1 MVVPRKPVDSLSGV
15 PLNNGSLSPV
25 PCPQSG
31 PIVPNPAP
39 AALPPPS
46 LPYINPSPLQVR
58 KYPSIPILLIYT
70 INKAVETIEMPAF
83 NYLIIITA
91 NASATVYN

>member
-31 PIVPNPAP
+31 PIAPNPAP

-58 KYPSIPILLIYT
+58 NLLLIYT
-70 INKAVETIEMPAF
+70 IYTAVETIEMSAF
-83 NYLIIITA
+83 NYLIITT